1 MATDI
6 RIGTNMADNKAGKI
20 LKNIL
25 SGKTPG
31 RGAANPNFPY
41 GEMINPVYS
50 PSTGNGPIMD
60 PGFNRPAK
68 WTKKLKRKRKV
79 PKNFKPYPQPNN

>member
-1 MATDI
+1 
-6 RIGTNMADNKAGKI
+6 MADNKAGKI
-20 LKNIL
+20 LKNII

>member
-1 MATDI
+1 M
-6 RIGTNMADNKAGKI
+6 NKKQAAKAAKA
-20 LKNIL
+20 LEDIL
-25 SGKTPG
+25 SGKAKG

-50 PSTGNGPIMD
+50 PSSGNGPIMD

-68 WTKKLKRKRKV
+68 WTKKIKKKKKSSKKV
-79 PKNFKPYPQPNN
+79 

>member
-6 RIGTNMADNKAGKI
+6 RIGTKMADNKAGKI
-20 LKNIL
+20 LRDIL

-41 GEMINPVYS
+41 GEMVNPTYS
-50 PSTGNGPIMD
+50 PSSGNGPID
-60 PGFNRPAK
+60 PGFNRPK
-68 WTKKLKRKRKV
+68 PPKMPKRKV
-79 PKNFKPYPQPNN
+79 PKKFKPFPRPNN

>member
-6 RIGTNMADNKAGKI
+6 RIGTNMADNKAGKT
-20 LKNIL
+20 LQDIL

-50 PSTGNGPIMD
+50 PSSGNGPIID
-60 PGFNRPAK
+60 PGFNRPDYPK
-68 WTKKLKRKRKV
+68 EIKRKTKL
-79 PKNFKPYPQPNN
+79 PKKFRPYPRPNK

>member
-50 PSTGNGPIMD
+50 PSSGNGPIMD
-60 PGFNRPAK
+60 PGFNRPDYP
-68 WTKKLKRKRKV
+68 KKLKRKV
-79 PKNFKPYPQPNN
+79 PKKFKPYPRPNN